1 MLNIPSR
8 KIIVAQIFLIFVVPI
23 VLLYFNILP
32 VSWRIVMLAVN
43 ALLIYGII
51 TREHWTH
58 EDMGVHT
65 QNFKKSFPFY
75 LFFTIVGLVALFLID
90 HKMNMPD
97 IDTTNYIIR
106 TWIFFLPIS
115 FFQEFA
121 FRSFLIPRL
130 KELYDNTF
138 VIVFIN
144 AILFTLMH
152 IIYPNLGIGLPIAF
166 VSGIFFAWLYVKH
179 PNLLLITISHSILNI
194 TAVLLGF
201 FAIN

>member
-1 MLNIPSR
+1 MTNIPS
-8 KIIVAQIFLIFVVPI
+8 KNIIIMQIFLIFVLPVM
-23 VLLYFNILP
+23 LLYFGVLP
-32 VSWRIVMLAVN
+32 TSWRIVALALS

-58 EDMGVHT
+58 EEMGVHT
-65 QNFKKSFPFY
+65 NNFKKSLPFY
-75 LFFTIVGLVALFLID
+75 AVFTVLGLVALFLIE
-90 HKMNMPD
+90 HRMNMPD
-97 IDTTNYIIR
+97 IETRNYLIR
-106 TWIFFLPIS
+106 TWIFFVPIS

-121 FRSFLIPRL
+121 FRAFLIPRL
-130 KELYDNTF
+130 KELYKNIY
-138 VIVFIN
+138 VIIFIN

-166 VSGIFFAWLYVKH
+166 VSGLFFAWLYMKH

-201 FAIN
+201 FAIH